1 LAADGLLAAAVAE
14 QLALNGLVRADG
26 RQVASWARRALA
38 ASPDQALVSNGLD
51 TLAIGLALDGQVSE
65 ALALTADLPA
75 AGSPEPGVP
84 DGWVGRGMAK
94 IWADDLAGAH
104 EDLSAALAGYERR
117 GGPLPWQLIGLTL
130 LAETEFRLGWWDDA
144 IGHADLAV
152 SIVEDTGQ
160 DWLASLVHAVAALP
174 LAGRGARESAA
185 AHTSVAEARLRA
197 VGTELS
203 AVWVGTAKALSALAD
218 GERGAIV
225 SDLEP
230 LARITPLSAVLELG
244 WPYWPALYAEAC
256 AAVGDWERA
265 EALLVPFEQLVSARR
280 RRSALAAAARAR
292 GAVEMAKG
300 HPDRAERAFLAGLQE
315 AVRLPLPLDRGLLEA
330 AYGRLLRRTG
340 RRVDAVAHLEVARTE
355 FARLGAR
362 PFLLQCEREL
372 AACGRA
378 KARGRPARNAALTP
392 QELAVSRLV
401 AAGRTN
407 RQAAAELVVSVKTIE
422 YHLCNAYAKL
432 AVSSRTQLA
441 LMLNKD

>member
-1 LAADGLLAAAVAE
+1 M
-14 QLALNGLVRADG
+14 AL
-26 RQVASWARRALA
+26 
-38 ASPDQALVSNGLD
+38 
-51 TLAIGLALDGQVSE
+51 
-65 ALALTADLPA
+65 
-75 AGSPEPGVP
+75 
-84 DGWVGRGMAK
+84 
-94 IWADDLAGAH
+94 IWADDLASAH
-104 EDLSAALAGYERR
+104 ADLSAALAGYDRQ

-130 LAETEFRLGWWDDA
+130 LAETEFRLGWWDNG

-152 SIVEDTGQ
+152 SIAEDTGQ
-160 DWLASLVHAVAALP
+160 EWLASLVHAVAALP
-174 LAGRGARESAA
+174 LAARGAHESAT
-185 AHTSVAEARLRA
+185 AHTTAAEARLRA

-203 AVWVGTAKALSALAD
+203 AAWVGTAKALSALAD
-218 GERGAIV
+218 GEGEAIV
-225 SDLEP
+225 SNLEP
-230 LARITPLSAVLELG
+230 LTRIAPLSAVLELG

-265 EALLVPFEQLVSARR
+265 EALLVPFEQLVSAHG

-315 AVRLPLPLDRGLLEA
+315 AARLHLRFDRGLLEA
-330 AYGRLLRRTG
+330 AYGRFLRRMG
-340 RRVDAVAHLEVARTE
+340 RRADAIPHLETARTE
-355 FARLGAR
+355 FARLQAR
-362 PFLLQCEREL
+362 PFLQQCEREL
-372 AACGRA
+372 AICGRA
-378 KARGRPARNAALTP
+378 KARGQPARNATLTP

-441 LMLNKD
+441 LTLNEG